1 MIKKDYILITGSSGL
16 IGDYISKRLL
26 ELNYNLL
33 LVDVNSSKLAKQKR
47 RLNLKSNK
55 SKVIFLKKDISKEK
69 SIIGL
74 LNLIKQKK
82 INVFSLINLASIDSP
97 PSKKKT
103 GEKYISTRN
112 WDKELSVGLTGNYLM
127 IKYFG
132 ELMYKKGFGRIINFG
147 SDLSVISPNQD
158 FYKKSYS
165 NYFKPVSYSVIK
177 HGLVGMTKYFASLY
191 ADKHVT
197 CNMVSPAPVLNDQ
210 SIF

>member
-82 INVFSLINLASIDSP
+82 
-97 PSKKKT
+97 
-103 GEKYISTRN
+103 
-112 WDKELSVGLTGNYLM
+112 LM
-127 IKYFG
+127 F
-132 ELMYKKGFGRIINFG
+132 F
-147 SDLSVISPNQD
+147 
-158 FYKKSYS
+158 
-165 NYFKPVSYSVIK
+165 
-177 HGLVGMTKYFASLY
+177 H
-191 ADKHVT
+191 
-197 CNMVSPAPVLNDQ
+197 
-210 SIF
+210 